1 MKMKSLKI
9 EIFKENNCMDL
20 DEIDSVYAFN
30 RECVIECNT
39 EKDQQSKKGSLIKR
53 TRSAG
58 WMSIFRPCNTRCL
71 MYEMFRGG
79 SRLQLWAVL
88 VWMCQ

>member
-39 EKDQQSKKGSLIKR
+39 EKDQQSKKDR
-53 TRSAG
+53 
-58 WMSIFRPCNTRCL
+58 
-71 MYEMFRGG
+71 
-79 SRLQLWAVL
+79 
-88 VWMCQ
+88 